1 MPATYQDDPARQKKR
16 VQSVVM
22 IFQTRRNGMMLDV
35 AAGDK
40 GRPLQ
45 KMGTETRSCETLI
58 SLHAGS
64 SAVEPCRRTK
74 PVFYSERG
82 GGLEG
87 EQLQVQAPD
96 ITSCS
101 SSPCSRYPYCAM
113 TRVIAHGCV
122 CVFG

>member
-1 MPATYQDDPARQKKR
+1 MALFWAGIVYETPRMSSLVNTKKKMPATYQDDPARQKKR

-82 GGLEG
+82 GGWK
-87 EQLQVQAPD
+87 VN
-96 ITSCS
+96 SY
-101 SSPCSRYPYCAM
+101 RYRHP
-113 TRVIAHGCV
+113 T
-122 CVFG
+122 